1 MTRHF
6 RHPEIALQR
15 ISHDGVVTDHHDVP
29 FADQPDGRRVF
40 LQSAADAVVNPKQA
54 DCAYPFKVLCGA
66 GVAYQLMHLLYA
78 HAFGEAEGAARNEQE
93 FLPFAAIATVGD
105 VVDLQGENR
114 ILVKYGLRA
123 LAFADNPGAAGA
135 DAGMRRGSGGGERL
149 PCGLCAG
156 TVHQCGGTT
165 GHGQTLAGAFSFT
178 EDPEKAVQ
186 LAQELK
192 ELNDARKD
200 MTLRGTEEAKA
211 LIARSDLK
219 NDAVLVVPLYACH
232 ESLAGI
238 IAGKIREA
246 YHKPTFVL
254 TRAEEGIKGSGRSI
268 EQYSMYEELVK
279 CRQYL
284 DKFGGHPMAAGLSM
298 QEAAVDDF
306 RRALNANARLTAED
320 FIPKVAIDVA
330 MPFEYVTEQQITELS
345 YLEPFGKANE
355 KPQFA
360 QKDVEVCSARVLG
373 KNRNVLRLSLQSP
386 FSSLQVD
393 AVSFADPAAFDAYV
407 RQKFGDVEA
416 EKMYLGRKNAV
427 RLSVVYYPEIHTYRG
442 EKNIQ
447 IVVKNYR

>member
-1 MTRHF
+1 MW
-6 RHPEIALQR
+6 ALCWGPC
-15 ISHDGVVTDHHDVP
+15 I
-29 FADQPDGRRVF
+29 
-40 LQSAADAVVNPKQA
+40 N
-54 DCAYPFKVLCGA
+54 
-66 GVAYQLMHLLYA
+66 
-78 HAFGEAEGAARNEQE
+78 
-93 FLPFAAIATVGD
+93 
-105 VVDLQGENR
+105 
-114 ILVKYGLRA
+114 
-123 LAFADNPGAAGA
+123 AAGRLDTA
-135 DAGMRRGSGGGERL
+135 RRSLEL
-149 PCGLCAG
+149 FL
-156 TVHQCGGTT
+156 
-165 GHGQTLAGAFSFT
+165 T

-345 YLEPFGKANE
+345 YLEPFGKSQREAPVCPE
-355 KPQFA
+355 GRGGVQRPGAGEEPQ
-360 QKDVEVCSARVLG
+360 R
-373 KNRNVLRLSLQSP
+373 
-386 FSSLQVD
+386 
-393 AVSFADPAAFDAYV
+393 PAAVLTEPLQFPSGGCGILC
-407 RQKFGDVEA
+407 RPG
-416 EKMYLGRKNAV
+416 G
-427 RLSVVYYPEIHTYRG
+427 I
-442 EKNIQ
+442 
-447 IVVKNYR
+447 